1 MDLAILVYVISV
13 LSDLK
18 TVLALLMGAAGI
30 LLVLSIVVYVYSPPS
45 DEKEEAKALKRV
57 KMFAASIV
65 MFMFVQILIPTEK
78 TAYTMVGAYA
88 AQQVAENPRVQQ
100 MSEKVLKI
108 IEAKLDIYVEEGVE
122 SVKNR
127 AAKQLDK

>member
-18 TVLALLMGAAGI
+18 TVLALLTGAVGI
-30 LLVLSIVVYVYSPPS
+30 LLVLSIIVYVDYSPTA
-45 DEKEEAKALKRV
+45 EETAAAVKRM
-57 KMFAASIV
+57 KGLAASIV
-65 MFMFVQILIPTEK
+65 LLMFTQILIPTEK

-88 AQQVAENPRVQQ
+88 AQQVAENPQVQK

-108 IEAKLDIYVEEGVE
+108 IDAKLDTYVEEGVE
-122 SVKNR
+122 SVKNK